1 MKLNVFLSSVFL
13 LLLQPPLA
21 RSQTLEV
28 LHYFQG
34 ADGSSPSAGLTLGR
48 DGNFYGAAA
57 SGGAN
62 NHGTLFQMAP
72 GGVLTVLHS
81 FALDSSDGDS
91 PATPPV
97 EGTNG
102 VFYGTANFYFYCV
115 SSGGAFTNLG
125 NGAGGWSGSGLIPGS
140 AGNFFG
146 VNNSQVYQLAP
157 DGNLTPLFTF
167 PFHGALQLYP
177 NLVEAS
183 DGSLYGVDEN
193 GGTNSEGMVFKITRT
208 AGDVTDTFAELTEFN
223 YSNGSSPTAGLIHGS
238 DGNFYGTTRGGAPNG
253 YGTVFRMTPD
263 GDLTTIFAFHGTD
276 GSGPQA
282 LIQASD
288 GNFYGTTSVGG
299 AQNAGTVF
307 RLTTDG
313 VLTSLCSFMGTNGSN
328 PQAGLVQGPDGHL
341 YGTTSKGGIVDSGNS
356 SGYGTV
362 FRVVLPPVLEAPAV
376 TNGLITLAWRLMP
389 GQTYQLQFSTDLANW
404 FNQGAPETATAS
416 RVSFSEAVE
425 SNAQRFY
432 RVMLTQ

>member
-1 MKLNVFLSSVFL
+1 MT
-13 LLLQPPLA
+13 P
-21 RSQTLEV
+21 
-28 LHYFQG
+28 
-34 ADGSSPSAGLTLGR
+34 
-48 DGNFYGAAA
+48 
-57 SGGAN
+57 GGA
-62 NHGTLFQMAP
+62 
-72 GGVLTVLHS
+72 LTMLHS
-81 FALDSSDGDS
+81 FPTNSTDGDS

-102 VFYGTANFYFYCV
+102 VFYGTANFFFYCV
-115 SSGGAFTNLG
+115 SPGGAFTNLG
-125 NGAGGWSGSGLIPGS
+125 YGAGGWSGSGLIPGS
-140 AGNFFG
+140 GGNFYG

-177 NLVEAS
+177 GLVEAS

-193 GGTNSEGMVFKITRT
+193 GGTNSEGMVFKITRS
-208 AGDVTDTFAELTEFN
+208 AGDVTNTFTELVDFN
-223 YSNGSSPTAGLIHGS
+223 FSNGSYPTAGLIRAS

-263 GDLTTIFAFHGTD
+263 GNLTTIFAFHGTD

-282 LIQASD
+282 LIQARD

-307 RLTTDG
+307 RLTPDG
-313 VLTSLCSFMGTNGSN
+313 VLTSLCSLMGTNGST

-341 YGTTSKGGIVDSGNS
+341 YGTASQGGIVDSGNG

-362 FRVVLPPVLEAPAV
+362 FRVVLPPVFEAPTVAD
-376 TNGLITLAWRLMP
+376 GSITYAWRLMP
-389 GQTYQLQFSTDLANW
+389 GQTYQLEYSTDLGHW
-404 FNQGAPETATAS
+404 FNQGGPVTATAS
-416 RVSFSEAVE
+416 RVSCSEAVG

-432 RVMLTQ
+432 RIRLTQ